1 MAAERVSVEQVVG
14 LLVQRRGRLPFE
26 IGAFVALEACEAL
39 LDQGPALVTPADV
52 CIDGEGRV
60 QVTAAPGGATSGQSA
75 QALAQVLARLLVAA
89 GHAVPPALLGLVE
102 RGPEGGDWSLARLHD
117 ELEASLLP
125 LNRSAARRVLSR
137 TLRELHRGE
146 PRASTPPPHDD
157 PEPGGDVDAEL
168 DDFLGLQPGERTYS
182 PAPTG
187 EATPVAASR
196 REPQGGPPEPGPDE
210 RRPPAAPEPFDLEP
224 RPRFV
229 GWMWVAVGVVALLAL
244 LATFFLA
251 R

>member
-1 MAAERVSVEQVVG
+1 MAAERVSVEEVVG
-14 LLVQRRGRLPFE
+14 LLVRRRGRLPFE

-39 LDQGPALVTPADV
+39 LEQGPALVSSADV

-60 QVTAAPGGATSGQSA
+60 QVTAEPGGASTGQSA

-137 TLRELHRGE
+137 TLRELHRGA
-146 PRASTPPPHDD
+146 PLASHPPPVDD
-157 PEPGGDVDAEL
+157 IEPAADVDAEL
-168 DDFLGLQPGERTYS
+168 DDFLGLQPGERAYS

-187 EATPVAASR
+187 ETTPAAAAP
-196 REPQGGPPEPGPDE
+196 REARGGPSEQGSDE
-210 RRPPAAPEPFDLEP
+210 RRPGTAPEPFDLEP
-224 RPRFV
+224 KSQPA
-229 GWMWVAVGVVALLAL
+229 GWMWIAVGVVGLLAL
-244 LATFFLA
+244 LATLFLA